1 MYQLNPLM
9 ESNFKSFSKFV
20 KKVGRSPKA
29 EENLSNLALAVGKK
43 LPKQRS
49 LPGFETRGE
58 KKLLKIGDELLRL
71 DIGNRNRKNAA
82 RVAYRF
88 VEVR

>member
-1 MYQLNPLM
+1 MYSLNPLL
-9 ESNFKSFSKFV
+9 ESNIRSFSKFV
-20 KKVGRSPKA
+20 KKIGRSPKA
-29 EENLSNLALAVGKK
+29 EENLSNLASAIEKK

-49 LPGFETRGE
+49 LPGFETRHE

-71 DIGNRNRKNAA
+71 DTGKKNRKNAA
-82 RVAYRF
+82 KVAYRF

>member
-1 MYQLNPLM
+1 MYQLNPLL
-9 ESNFKSFSKFV
+9 ESNIKSFSKFV
-20 KKVGRSPKA
+20 KKVAKSPNA
-29 EENLSNLALAVGKK
+29 EKNLTNLASTINKK

-58 KKLLKIGDELLRL
+58 KKLLKIGDELLKM
-71 DIGNRNRKNAA
+71 DTAKKNRKNAA
-82 RVAYRF
+82 KVAYRF